1 MKSKDKQ
8 PQTQVDCKTVACQ
21 KVGDL
26 MQLLGGVHYGQ
37 FYLSQSL
44 RGILGKLACIA
55 AYSGSVTLS
64 AKAFTTRKHAA
75 STFARPRVRRPWK
88 MRLQF

>member
-37 FYLSQSL
+37 FYLSASL
-44 RGILGKLACIA
+44 RGIMGKIGMYC
-55 AYSGSVTLS
+55 SVFWFCDS
-64 AKAFTTRKHAA
+64 V
-75 STFARPRVRRPWK
+75 S
-88 MRLQF
+88 